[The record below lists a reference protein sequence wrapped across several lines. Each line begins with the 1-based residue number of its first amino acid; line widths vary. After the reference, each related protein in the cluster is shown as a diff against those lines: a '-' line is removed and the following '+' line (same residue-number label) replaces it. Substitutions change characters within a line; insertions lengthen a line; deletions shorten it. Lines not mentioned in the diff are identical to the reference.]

1 MTSDVVAAR
10 LREHA
15 PADAME
21 QEHALAEIMQHY
33 VLASLAL
40 RDVAR
45 STRVSSLV
53 AGALPPAHRRAAGGA
68 EAITVFARR
77 SCGLPNQ
84 PALSQN
90 LFFPASKPARHP
102 SIWH

>member
-10 LREHA
+10 LREYA

-45 STRVSSLV
+45 STRVGALV
-53 AGALPPAHRRAAGGA
+53 AGALSPTRRRAAGG
-68 EAITVFARR
+68 
-77 SCGLPNQ
+77 
-84 PALSQN
+84 
-90 LFFPASKPARHP
+90 
-102 SIWH
+102 